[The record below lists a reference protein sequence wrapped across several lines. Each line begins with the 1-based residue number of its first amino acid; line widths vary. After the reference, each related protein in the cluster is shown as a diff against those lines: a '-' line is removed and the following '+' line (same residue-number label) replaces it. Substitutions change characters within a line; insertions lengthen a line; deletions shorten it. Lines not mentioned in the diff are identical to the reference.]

1 MANNYAENECLNLK
15 SGSILKL
22 FQETRIINFLG
33 THEGQEENIKE
44 EFVKPGNY
52 TSSQLFKTSYLG
64 LRLFGFTLNF
74 NSLLC
79 L

>member
-33 THEGQEENIKE
+33 THEGQEANIKE
-44 EFVKPGNY
+44 EFVKPGYY
-52 TSSQLFKTSYLG
+52 TSS
-64 LRLFGFTLNF
+64 
-74 NSLLC
+74 
-79 L
+79 